1 MRRCNALGPILG
13 WAAHMAKSSMD
24 NRMAQYEITAAQNR
38 VLMYLHHL
46 EKPAPQCEVAE
57 HLRVKPSTANG
68 ILDRMV
74 DKGLVERTV
83 SGQDALRRL
92 ISITEKGIAQC
103 ERTKEEFRAVE
114 EQLVRGFTPEEE
126 ALLRRLLG
134 RIIENLEEGQ
144 TC

>member
-1 MRRCNALGPILG
+1 MHRCSALGPMLG
-13 WAAHMAKSSMD
+13 WAAQKAKACMD

-38 VLMYLHHL
+38 VLMYLYHL
-46 EKPAPQCEVAE
+46 EKPAPQCEVVE

-68 ILDRMV
+68 ILDRME

-83 SGQDALRRL
+83 SGKDARRRL

-103 ERTKEEFRAVE
+103 GRTQEEFRTVE
-114 EQLVRGFTPEEE
+114 ELLVRGFTPEEE
-126 ALLRRLLG
+126 ETFRRLLG

-144 TC
+144 AC

>member
-68 ILDRMV
+68 SLDRMV

-83 SGQDALRRL
+83 SETDARRRL
-92 ISITEKGIAQC
+92 ISITEKGVGQC
-103 ERTKEEFRAVE
+103 ELTRRKFQEVE
-114 EQLVRGFTPEEE
+114 TLLVQGLSPEEE
-126 ALLRRLLG
+126 ETFRRLLS
-134 RIIENLEEGQ
+134 RVIENLEEDQ